1 MTRNQTDLTWTTICG
16 QIIWI
21 NSFTFTLIEASH
33 TWTCCQT
40 WTYCQTWTLAVVQ
53 WGFGRWGLG
62 FGGGGGFTCVTS
74 FDLFL
79 SYLAICCNN
88 RAFLTTKPPRWN
100 DLFYNYSYLTSR
112 PASMVELS
120 CAGDMLMKRVNE
132 NSLFTSEI
140 RQGYKINT
148 LEVYTPN
155 I

>member
-1 MTRNQTDLTWTTICG
+1 MKH
-16 QIIWI
+16 
-21 NSFTFTLIEASH
+21 LIH
-33 TWTCCQT
+33 GH
-40 WTYCQTWTLAVVQ
+40 VVKH
-53 WGFGRWGLG
+53 GHIVKHGHLPLYSGGLG
-62 FGGGGGFTCVTS
+62 DGVWGSGGGGFTCVTS

-88 RAFLTTKPPRWN
+88 RAFLTTKPPRFN

-148 LEVYTPN
+148 LEEYTPN

>member
-1 MTRNQTDLTWTTICG
+1 MDNHLWTNYMDQFIY
-16 QIIWI
+16 IYIVWSI
-21 NSFTFTLIEASH
+21 SYMDMLSNMDILSNMD
-33 TWTCCQT
+33 TCRCT
-40 WTYCQTWTLAVVQ
+40 VGVWEV
-53 WGFGRWGLG
+53 GFGVR
-62 FGGGGGFTCVTS
+62 GGGVTCVTS

-88 RAFLTTKPPRWN
+88 RAFLTTEPPRWN